1 MLPAGRPAL
10 GGAGRSSEAT
20 ELEEPKRMRKGEA
33 SKRCTWFH
41 SGQLLDPLYSTAME
55 EKKS

>member
-1 MLPAGRPAL
+1 LPAGRPAL